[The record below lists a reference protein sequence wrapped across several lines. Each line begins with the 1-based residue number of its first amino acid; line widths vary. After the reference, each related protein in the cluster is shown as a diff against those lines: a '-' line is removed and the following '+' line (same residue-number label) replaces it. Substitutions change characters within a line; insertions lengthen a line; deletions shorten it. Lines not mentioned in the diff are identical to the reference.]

1 MSKILTVLFFLFTIS
16 ESFPTRFRR
25 QYGWGVSPYYNA
37 AQYYENQP
45 QQWSSQTNNQNYYS
59 PYFYG
64 YQRQNNWQQQNQ
76 NSYQQPQSHY
86 NRPSWISENGYTNN
100 GYATAPPAY
109 NQANSGYG
117 RPKYLATLQPKPT
130 LSPVILERSTLF
142 VTPEPTLRPTEGE
155 DRHPTFLERLG
166 VATLPIVPTNSEE
179 ETLKSAEEALK
190 SAEEELGNGELLP
203 ERSEGDGESQEM
215 TTTTEP
221 IPEEKSVSGNGN
233 SEEGQEKTESTEPSV
248 LEKDEVAS
256 SEFFSSSSTEEPL
269 TTETVLETTEI
280 STTTTTSE
288 TTSEDPTTPTELTT
302 ASTIKEPTTTT
313 VLSTEPTTEVTTTTT
328 PTTSTAVPSEPPTP
342 KPVKDVKPVTL
353 LAFQEVTNE
362 ITSNPANVTQPTV
375 DQSTTSVGDLNEIG
389 EGSGSEDAT
398 AENTSSR
405 PASTFSTGIVGL
417 RAPPVPKSTETGL
430 AVVEW
435 TDSDNEV
442 RKVLLTQ

>member
-1 MSKILTVLFFLFTIS
+1 MSKISAVLFFLFTFS
-16 ESFPTRFRR
+16 ESIPTRFRR

-86 NRPSWISENGYTNN
+86 NRPSWISENGYANN

-142 VTPEPTLRPTEGE
+142 VTAEPTLRPTEGE

-203 ERSEGDGESQEM
+203 ERSEGGGESEAI
-215 TTTTEP
+215 TTTMEP
-221 IPEEKSVSGNGN
+221 IPEETSVSGDGN
-233 SEEGQEKTESTEPSV
+233 SGEGQEKPESTEPSV

-256 SEFFSSSSTEEPL
+256 SEFFASSTEEPSTTEAL
-269 TTETVLETTEI
+269 TTTVMETTEVSTTTETTTEESMT
-280 STTTTTSE
+280 STTE
-288 TTSEDPTTPTELTT
+288 
-302 ASTIKEPTTTT
+302 EPTTST
-313 VLSTEPTTEVTTTTT
+313 VLSTEPTTEVTTTAT
-328 PTTSTAVPSEPPTP
+328 PTTSTTVPSEPSTP
-342 KPVKDVKPVTL
+342 KPAKDVKPVTL

-389 EGSGSEDAT
+389 EGSGSEDAA

>member
-1 MSKILTVLFFLFTIS
+1 MSKVLAVLFFLFIFS
-16 ESFPTRFRR
+16 ESIPTRFRR

-45 QQWSSQTNNQNYYS
+45 QQWSSSQTNNQNYYS

-86 NRPSWISENGYTNN
+86 NRPSWISEDGYANN

-142 VTPEPTLRPTEGE
+142 VTPEPTIRPTEGG

-166 VATLPIVPTNSEE
+166 VATLPIVRTNSEE

-190 SAEEELGNGELLP
+190 AAEEELGNGELLP
-203 ERSEGDGESQEM
+203 ERSEGGEESEEM
-215 TTTTEP
+215 TTAIAPT
-221 IPEEKSVSGNGN
+221 
-233 SEEGQEKTESTEPSV
+233 SEETLGTETPVIEFTEPSV

-256 SEFFSSSSTEEPL
+256 SEFFASSTEEPS
-269 TTETVLETTEI
+269 TTEARMETTQHTTEVP
-280 STTTTTSE
+280 TTTTTSE
-288 TTSEDPTTPTELTT
+288 SITEKL
-302 ASTIKEPTTTT
+302 TTTT
-313 VLSTEPTTEVTTTTT
+313 VLSTEPTTEEVATTSTTTT
-328 PTTSTAVPSEPPTP
+328 VPSEPPTP
-342 KPVKDVKPVTL
+342 KPVKNVKPVTL

-362 ITSNPANVTQPTV
+362 ITSNPANVTQPTA

-389 EGSGSEDAT
+389 EGSGAEDAA
-398 AENTSSR
+398 AENTTSSR
-405 PASTFSTGIVGL
+405 PSTFSTGIVGL